1 MLIETDV
8 TAGFIEITVDGDIS
22 VEDYESALRTID
34 EVLAKHDRVNFVE
47 VVRRVGKIPVKLWF
61 RDLRY
66 VLSRLNKFG
75 RCAVVTDKGW
85 IAPLGRVFSAFT
97 SVEIRT
103 FPLADLE
110 PARAWA
116 RGSQV
121 AA

>member
-8 TAGFIEITVDGDIS
+8 AAGFIEVTVDGDIG
-22 VEDYESALRTID
+22 VEDFENAVRAMD
-34 EVLAKHDRVNFVE
+34 EVLTRHERVNFVE
-47 VVRRVGKIPVKLWF
+47 VVRRVGKIPLKLWF
-61 RDLRY
+61 RDLKY
-66 VLSRLNKFG
+66 VLSRLKKFG

-85 IAPLGRVFSAFT
+85 IAPVGRVFSALT

-103 FPLADLE
+103 FPLTDVE

>member
-8 TAGFIEITVDGDIS
+8 AAGFIEITVDGDIG
-22 VEDYESALRTID
+22 VEDFENAVRAMD

-61 RDLRY
+61 RDLRF

-85 IAPLGRVFSAFT
+85 IAPLGRAFSALT

-110 PARAWA
+110 PARTWA
-116 RGSQV
+116 RGTEV